1 LLATSD
7 LGGNRLT
14 SVGPA
19 GATPDDNDDRLT
31 WDEVV
36 EAAEEADQ
44 ASGYAGTTSKRVRA
58 HVAVRMARM
67 SLAVVLLVSGVAML
81 ALPGPG
87 WLVIAAGLAVLS
99 RDVAWAE
106 RWLAAVRK
114 RIPGAQPDG
123 SLPQGVWVTIVVATL
138 ATASF
143 SIWLVLR

>member
-1 LLATSD
+1 
-7 LGGNRLT
+7 LT
-14 SVGPA
+14 TNGPVSA
-19 GATPDDNDDRLT
+19 DGDGDGDDGDINDDRLT
-31 WDEVV
+31 WDEIV

-44 ASGYAGTTSKRVRA
+44 ASGFTAPTPQRARA
-58 HVAVRMARM
+58 HLAVRLARI
-67 SLAVVLLVSGVAML
+67 SLAIVLLLAGVAML

-106 RWLAAVRK
+106 RWLVAVRK

-123 SLPQGVWVTIVVATL
+123 SLPRGMWVTIIVIAL

>member
-1 LLATSD
+1 L
-7 LGGNRLT
+7 NRGRRRGD
-14 SVGPA
+14 SHDSHDSH
-19 GATPDDNDDRLT
+19 DDGLT

-36 EAAEEADQ
+36 EAAQQTDK
-44 ASGYAGTTSKRVRA
+44 ASGLPGSSPQQVRA
-58 HVAVRMARM
+58 HLALRVARM
-67 SLAVVLLVSGVAML
+67 SLAAVLLVAGVAML

-106 RWLAAVRK
+106 RWLVAVRK
-114 RIPGAQPDG
+114 RIPGAHPDG
-123 SLPQGVWVTIVVATL
+123 SLPRGVWLTIVVMAL